1 VASALIRCVLVA
13 LALVAGA
20 WLVVGV
26 RALDLES
33 EAGVSQSGSRTMPLA
48 PEDVE
53 PALRALRRSRLLSVD
68 KESLLNEGLV
78 LFGSGRRR
86 EGIRVVRR
94 AAAGE
99 PENLDA
105 WLSLHYLYTTA
116 DDRRRAAWAA
126 RRVRALNP
134 LAADQLER

>member
-1 VASALIRCVLVA
+1 MASALIRCGLVA
-13 LALVAGA
+13 LAIVAGA
-20 WLVVGV
+20 WLVLGL
-26 RALDLES
+26 RALNLES

-68 KESLLNEGLV
+68 RESLLNEGLV

-86 EGIRVVRR
+86 EGIEVVRR
-94 AAAGE
+94 AAAEE

-105 WLSLHYLYTTA
+105 WLSLHYLYSTA
-116 DDRRRAAWAA
+116 DDPKRAARVA

-134 LAADQLER
+134 LAADELER